1 MILISSFDIILPMA
15 ITLRQLEIF
24 EKVARCGHVTQA
36 SSQLLLTQSAVSM
49 AIAELER
56 LAGAPLFERHGKRLF
71 LNDRGRSIL
80 PEVEKALGIAR
91 GIEQFLESSAGEPT
105 GVLNVGASTT
115 IGNYILP
122 DIVAEFSRCY
132 TRAKVSLTVGNAR
145 QIESALENGE
155 LDLGLTEGVPHS
167 RVLHTSEWRDDRLVV
182 VVGRDHPW
190 AREGKATLGMLSA
203 AQWLMRE
210 KGSGTREVFETAM
223 ARKDVTFSIAME
235 LGNTEA
241 IKKAAEAGL
250 GAGCLSILAVRR
262 ELENGW
268 LTEIACPLDLG
279 RKLSIQTRTSAYQSR
294 LLQAFLSLLER
305 HRQLTTP

>member
-1 MILISSFDIILPMA
+1 MA

-36 SSQLLLTQSAVSM
+36 SRQLFLTQSAVSM

-71 LNDRGRSIL
+71 LNDRGRGIL
-80 PEVEKALGIAR
+80 PEVERALEIVR
-91 GIEQFLESSAGEPT
+91 SIEQFLENSAGEPV
-105 GVLNVGASTT
+105 GVLNIGASTT

-132 TRAKVSLTVGNAR
+132 TRAKVSLTVGNAQ
-145 QIESALENGE
+145 QIEAGLENGE

-167 RVLHTSEWRDDRLVV
+167 SVLHTSDWRDDRLVV
-182 VVGRDHPW
+182 VVGREHPW
-190 AREGKATLGMLSA
+190 AQHGKASLDMLRE

-210 KGSGTREVFETAM
+210 KGSGTREVFEAAM
-223 ARKDVTFSIAME
+223 ARKGVTFSIAME

-262 ELENGW
+262 ELDNGW
-268 LTEIACPLDLG
+268 LTEIACPLDL
-279 RKLSIQTRTSAYQSR
+279 RRALSIQTRTSAYQSR
-294 LLQAFLSLLER
+294 LLQAFLELLAQ
-305 HRQLTTP
+305 HKKP

>member
-1 MILISSFDIILPMA
+1 MISINPFDMIPLMA

-80 PEVEKALGIAR
+80 PEIEKALGITR
-91 GIEQFLESSAGEPT
+91 GIEQFLESSAGEPA

-122 DIVAEFSRCY
+122 DIVAEFSRCH
-132 TRAKVSLTVGNAR
+132 TRARVSLTVGNAR
-145 QIESALENGE
+145 QIENALENGE

-167 RVLHTSEWRDDRLVV
+167 SVLHATKWRDDRLVV
-182 VVGRDHPW
+182 VVGREHPW
-190 AREGKATLGMLSA
+190 AQGGKATLDMLRE

-210 KGSGTREVFETAM
+210 KGSGTREVFEASM

-268 LTEIACPLDLG
+268 LAEIACPLDLG
-279 RKLSIQTRTSAYQSR
+279 RTLFIQTRISTYQSR
-294 LLQAFLSLLER
+294 LLQAFLGLLAQ
-305 HRQLTTP
+305 HQKL